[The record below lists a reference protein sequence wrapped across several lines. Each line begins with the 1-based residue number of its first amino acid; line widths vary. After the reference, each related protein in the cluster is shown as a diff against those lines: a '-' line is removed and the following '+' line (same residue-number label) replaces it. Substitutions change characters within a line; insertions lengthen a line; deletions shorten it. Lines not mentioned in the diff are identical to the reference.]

1 MKGFNPFS
9 RIENRLRAYLGL
21 ILAAVAFLA
30 VNILSNEALNGVR
43 ADLTERQ
50 LFTISDGTR
59 RVLASIDEP
68 ILLRLFF
75 SKELGE
81 RNPDYANHFDRVRG
95 LLKQYVVL
103 SGGKLRL
110 ELHRPEP
117 FSRDEDR
124 ALAYSLTGTPVNEA
138 GEPGYFGLVAIN
150 STDDQGTIPFF
161 SLDRE
166 SFLEYDLTKLIH
178 TMVDPVK
185 KVVGVI
191 STLPVHGRHA
201 PPYGTTPRWP
211 IMGQLDPLFDIYPI
225 DVDAREIPK
234 EIDLLLIIQPTRM
247 TRQTLY
253 AIDQYVMKGG
263 RAAIFVDPF
272 AEAQTMTA
280 RTGKEQGREDINL
293 LLGKWGLLMEPD
305 RIAADLDAA
314 RRINTPVEGRLQ
326 VLDYVVWLG
335 LEPKNFNRRDPITSQ
350 MSRINLATAGILE
363 RVKGAKTEI
372 TPLISTG
379 TRTMR
384 IDVAKVARADPDVV
398 GMFRDFRPSGEAL
411 TLAARIT
418 GNAESAFAS
427 GPPPGMPEGSA
438 AGHRS
443 RSEKPLDVVV
453 VADSDMLF
461 EKFWADMRVEGD
473 QRVAIPFA
481 NNADFLVNTLDTLG
495 GGEDLVGLRARR
507 EATRPFLLVDQI
519 RREAE
524 RQYRSKEKEL
534 IARIQKTQAELNS
547 LVGREGTASSDGEVL
562 SARDR
567 GRIDALRRDVVTMR
581 QELRQVQHALREDIE
596 RLDGWLKF
604 VNIGAMP
611 LLLGL
616 IAIVILAGRRF
627 GRRRAVR

>member
-9 RIENRLRAYLGL
+9 RIENRLRAYIG
-21 ILAAVAFLA
+21 IVLAAAAFLA
-30 VNILSNEALNGVR
+30 VNVLANEALNGVR
-43 ADLTERQ
+43 VDLTERR
-50 LFTISDGTR
+50 LFTISESTHR
-59 RVLASIDEP
+59 ILRSIDEP

-75 SKELGE
+75 SRELGE
-81 RNPDYANHFDRVRG
+81 RNPDYANHYDRVHG
-95 LLKQYVVL
+95 LLKQYVEL

-124 ALAYSLTGTPVNEA
+124 ALAYSLTGTPVNAA

-150 STDDQGTIPFF
+150 STDDQATIPFF

-178 TMVDPVK
+178 TMVDPEK
-185 KVVGVI
+185 KVVGVL

-201 PPYGTTPRWP
+201 PPYGTMPRWP

-225 DVDAREIPK
+225 DVDAREIPGNV
-234 EIDLLLIIQPTRM
+234 DLLMIVQPTRM

-253 AIDQYVMKGG
+253 AIDQFVMNGG
-263 RAAIFVDPF
+263 RALIFVDPF
-272 AEAQTMTA
+272 AEAQTTTS
-280 RTGKEQGREDINL
+280 RTGKELGNEDINL
-293 LLGKWGLLMEPD
+293 VLGKWGLVMAPD
-305 RIAADLDAA
+305 KIAADLDAA

-335 LEPKNFNRRDPITSQ
+335 LEPKNFNRRDLATAQ
-350 MSRINLATAGILE
+350 MSRVNLATAGILD
-363 RVKGAKTEI
+363 RVRGAKTEI
-372 TPLISTG
+372 TPLMSTG

-384 IDVAKVARADPDVV
+384 IDVAKVARADPDVI
-398 GMFRDFRPSGEAL
+398 GMFRDFQPTGEAF

-418 GNAESAFAS
+418 GSAESAFPD
-427 GPPPGMPEGSA
+427 GPPPGMPEGA
-438 AGHRS
+438 AQRF
-443 RSEKPLDVVV
+443 RARAEKPVDVIV

-461 EKFWADMRVEGD
+461 EKFWAEMRVEGD

-481 NNADFLVNTLDTLG
+481 NNADFVVNALDTLSG
-495 GGEDLVGLRARR
+495 AEDLVGLRARR
-507 EATRPFLLVDQI
+507 EASRPFLLVDRI

-534 IARIQKTQAELNS
+534 IARIQQTQAELDS
-547 LVGREGTASSDGEVL
+547 LVGREGATSGGEVL

-581 QELRQVQHALREDIE
+581 QDLRQVQHALRKDIE

-604 VNIGAMP
+604 VNIGAVP
-611 LLLGL
+611 LLLGVL
-616 IAIVILAGRRF
+616 TVAILAGLRL
-627 GRRRAVR
+627 GRRRVAR